1 MSLVNDMLRDLD
13 ARRRE
18 VPSRGLGAEKLVPAT
33 DIANRSRSWRL
44 IATAVLLVVVFAGLI
59 SVYVLTSN
67 QQSGQLQ
74 LPVIQPTQ
82 AVVQDNLPME
92 SQSLMANED
101 NSLAASDP
109 LVQVSSNS
117 AADVSQLELRLRQL
131 EAQNQALLQAQ
142 AQAEAAA
149 RAQQLEQQQQL
160 LQQQQALQ
168 QQQVPTTSPQQSQRD
183 TVINQEWADA
193 VALPAETAGDETNT
207 SEQQAT
213 ASSRV
218 ARELSFY
225 DRDRQQV
232 QTALQQW
239 ASGQQLTALQ
249 TLDVFAYENPQA
261 HYSRETLIKLLIQMG
276 ETDRAMQAAEIGLA
290 IQPGAASYRKLKA
303 RLLLSAAQPMEA
315 LGLLSS
321 ASPAV
326 SADTEYHD
334 LLASA
339 YLAARQ
345 YEGSVMTYR
354 ALLQQDSTEARW
366 WYGLAASLDALGR
379 SADAASAY
387 EQALR
392 LPALSESLRQA
403 SLQRVQA
410 FRQNAVAN

>member
-18 VPSRGLGAEKLVPAT
+18 VPSRGLGAEKLVPASERAAKSNARRI
-33 DIANRSRSWRL
+33 IAL
-44 IATAVLLVVVFAGLI
+44 VALLLVLLGGLM
-59 SVYVLTSN
+59 VAYLLTVRQS
-67 QQSGQLQ
+67 SGQLPMPLAQTAQ
-74 LPVIQPTQ
+74 LNTQ
-82 AVVQDNLPME
+82 NTAPEAEDVAQSTTAAE
-92 SQSLMANED
+92 SS
-101 NSLAASDP
+101 ASDTDP
-109 LVQVSSNS
+109 LANFSNS
-117 AADVSQLELRLRQL
+117 MPVSDISQLEARLRQL

-142 AQAEAAA
+142 AQADASA
-149 RAQQLEQQQQL
+149 RAQQQAQLEQLAVVRQPQI
-160 LQQQQALQ
+160 AADT
-168 QQQVPTTSPQQSQRD
+168 QVNR
-183 TVINQEWADA
+183 EWADA
-193 VALPAETAGDETNT
+193 SALPAETAFETPANPSSNNAAT
-207 SEQQAT
+207 DPQQS

-249 TLDVFAYENPQA
+249 TLDSFAFENPQA

-276 ETDRAMQAAEIGLA
+276 ETERAMQAAELGLA
-290 IQPGAASYRKLKA
+290 IQPGSAVYRKLKA
-303 RLLLSAAQPMEA
+303 RLLLAANTPIEA
-315 LGLLSS
+315 VDLLAV

-326 SADTEYHD
+326 GSDTEYHD

-345 YEGSVMTYR
+345 YEGAVGSYQ
-354 ALLQQDSTEARW
+354 ALLQQNSNEARW

-379 SADAASAY
+379 SADAVAAY
-387 EQALR
+387 EQALK
-392 LPALSESLRQA
+392 LPTLSEALRQA

-410 FRQNAVAN
+410 FRQNAAAN

>member
-18 VPSRGLGAEKLVPAT
+18 VPTNGLRAEKLVPAADKAAKT
-33 DIANRSRSWRL
+33 RSWRRVAIL
-44 IATAVLLVVVFAGLI
+44 AILLAILAGLLA
-59 SVYVLTSN
+59 VYGLTTG
-67 QQSGQLQ
+67 QGTGQLQ
-74 LPVIQPTQ
+74 LPP
-82 AVVQDNLPME
+82 VQTAALPIAAN
-92 SQSLMANED
+92 ANEQTSAVAGPQTTSVD
-101 NSLAASDP
+101 GA
-109 LVQVSSNS
+109 VSPDTGN
-117 AADVSQLELRLRQL
+117 ATALSQLEARLQQL
-131 EAQNQALLQAQ
+131 EAQNQALLLAQ
-142 AQAEAAA
+142 AQADAEAS
-149 RAQQLEQQQQL
+149 AQQQQQL
-160 LQQQQALQ
+160 ADALQ
-168 QQQVPTTSPQQSQRD
+168 QSTTAERQFD
-183 TVINQEWADA
+183 QEWADA
-193 VALPAETAGDETNT
+193 PALPADAGFESTASDEQE
-207 SEQQAT
+207 SS

-225 DRDRQQV
+225 DRDRQEV

-290 IQPGAASYRKLKA
+290 IHPGAASYRKLKA
-303 RLLLSAAQPMEA
+303 RLLLSANTPLEA
-315 LGLLSS
+315 VSLLST

-326 SADTEYHD
+326 NEDTEYHD

-339 YLAARQ
+339 YLASRQ
-345 YEGSVMTYR
+345 YEGSAGSYQ
-354 ALLQQDSTEARW
+354 ALLQQDSNEARW

-379 SADAASAY
+379 SAEATSAY

-392 LPALSESLRQA
+392 LPALSEALRQA

-410 FRQNAVAN
+410 FRQNAPAN

>member
-18 VPSRGLGAEKLVPAT
+18 VPANGLRAEKLVPAADKAAKT
-33 DIANRSRSWRL
+33 RSWRRVAIL
-44 IATAVLLVVVFAGLI
+44 AMLLAILAGLLA
-59 SVYVLTSN
+59 VYGLTTG
-67 QQSGQLQ
+67 QGTGQLQ
-74 LPVIQPTQ
+74 LPP
-82 AVVQDNLPME
+82 VQTAALPI
-92 SQSLMANED
+92 
-101 NSLAASDP
+101 
-109 LVQVSSNS
+109 
-117 AADVSQLELRLRQL
+117 AADASEQTAAVAGAQMTAVDGAVSPDTGNATALSQLEARLQQL
-131 EAQNQALLQAQ
+131 EAQNQALLLAQ
-142 AQAEAAA
+142 AQADAEA
-149 RAQQLEQQQQL
+149 RAQAQQQQL
-160 LQQQQALQ
+160 QQQQFQQQQQQQQLADALQ
-168 QQQVPTTSPQQSQRD
+168 QSTTAERQFD
-183 TVINQEWADA
+183 QEWADA
-193 VALPAETAGDETNT
+193 PALPADAGFGSTAPDEQEA
-207 SEQQAT
+207 S

-225 DRDRQQV
+225 DRDRQEV

-303 RLLLSAAQPMEA
+303 RLLLSANTPLEA
-315 LGLLSS
+315 VSLLST

-326 SADTEYHD
+326 NEDTEYHD

-339 YLAARQ
+339 YLASRQ
-345 YEGSVMTYR
+345 YEGSAGSYQ
-354 ALLQQDSTEARW
+354 ALLQQDSNEARW

-379 SADAASAY
+379 SAEATSAY

-392 LPALSESLRQA
+392 LPALSETLRQA

-410 FRQNAVAN
+410 FRQNAPAN

>member
-18 VPSRGLGAEKLVPAT
+18 VPTRGLGAEKLVPASERAAKSNARRT
-33 DIANRSRSWRL
+33 IVL
-44 IATAVLLVVVFAGLI
+44 VTLLLVLLGGLI
-59 SVYVLTSN
+59 VAYLLTIRQS
-67 QQSGQLQ
+67 SGQLSMPLAQ
-74 LPVIQPTQ
+74 TSPVNTQ
-82 AVVQDNLPME
+82 NTIVEDGAQSATVVD
-92 SQSLMANED
+92 SST
-101 NSLAASDP
+101 SSTDP
-109 LVQVSSNS
+109 LANLSRNQPVT
-117 AADVSQLELRLRQL
+117 DVNQLEARLRQL

-142 AQAEAAA
+142 AQADATA
-149 RAQQLEQQQQL
+149 RAQQQAQLEQLAVVRQ
-160 LQQQQALQ
+160 
-168 QQQVPTTSPQQSQRD
+168 PQIAADAQ
-183 TVINQEWADA
+183 INREWADA
-193 VALPAETAGDETNT
+193 PALPAETAFETPAGQSTNSSAT
-207 SEQQAT
+207 DTQQS

-249 TLDVFAYENPQA
+249 TLDRFAFENPQA
-261 HYSRETLIKLLIQMG
+261 HYSRETMVKLLIQMG
-276 ETDRAMQAAEIGLA
+276 ETERAMQAAELGLA
-290 IQPGAASYRKLKA
+290 IQPGSVVYRKLKA
-303 RLLLSAAQPMEA
+303 RLLLAANTPVEA
-315 LGLLSS
+315 VDLLAV

-345 YEGSVMTYR
+345 YEGAVGSYQ
-354 ALLQQDSTEARW
+354 ALLQQNSNEARW

-379 SADAASAY
+379 STDAVAAY
-387 EQALR
+387 EQALK
-392 LPALSESLRQA
+392 LPALSEALRQA

-410 FRQNAVAN
+410 FRQNAAAN